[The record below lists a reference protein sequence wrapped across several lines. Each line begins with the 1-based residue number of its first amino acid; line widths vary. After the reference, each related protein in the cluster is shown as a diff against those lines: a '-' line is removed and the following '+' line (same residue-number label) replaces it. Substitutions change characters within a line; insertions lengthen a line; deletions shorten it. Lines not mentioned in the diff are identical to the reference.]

1 MRNIAIGNRVY
12 DDTTYRVGKV
22 VEYNDN
28 IVKLTDE
35 DYNTWLVNEENAYLV
50 NEELS
55 EQYGILICDEHNK
68 DIDYPYY
75 IPIADKNAYSIE
87 LEHFADMYS

>member
-1 MRNIAIGNRVY
+1 MRNITIGSRVY
-12 DDTTYRVGKV
+12 DDTNYRVGKV
-22 VEYNDN
+22 VGFENN
-28 IVKLTDE
+28 KVKLTDE

-55 EQYGILICDEHNK
+55 EQYGILICNEHNE

-75 IPIADKNAYSIE
+75 IPIADENAYSIE
-87 LEHFADMYS
+87 LEHFAEMYS

>member
-28 IVKLTDE
+28 MIKLTDE

-55 EQYGILICDEHNK
+55 EQYDILICDEHNK

-75 IPIADKNAYSIE
+75 IPIADENAYGIE
-87 LEHFADMYS
+87 LEHFAEIYS

>member
-1 MRNIAIGNRVY
+1 
-12 DDTTYRVGKV
+12 
-22 VEYNDN
+22 
-28 IVKLTDE
+28 
-35 DYNTWLVNEENAYLV
+35 LVNEENAYLV

-75 IPIADKNAYSIE
+75 IPIADENAYSIE
-87 LEHFADMYS
+87 LEHFAEIYS

>member
-1 MRNIAIGNRVY
+1 MRNITIGSRVY
-12 DDTTYRVGKV
+12 DDTNYREGKV
-22 VEYNDN
+22 VGFENN
-28 IVKLTDE
+28 KVKLTDE

-55 EQYGILICDEHNK
+55 EQYGILICDEHNE

-75 IPIADKNAYSIE
+75 IPIADENAYTIE
-87 LEHFADMYS
+87 LEHFAEMYS

>member
-1 MRNIAIGNRVY
+1 MRNITIGSRVY
-12 DDTTYRVGKV
+12 DDTNYRVGKV
-22 VEYNDN
+22 VGFENN
-28 IVKLTDE
+28 KVKLTDE

-68 DIDYPYY
+68 DIDYQRNLALH
-75 IPIADKNAYSIE
+75 I
-87 LEHFADMYS
+87 